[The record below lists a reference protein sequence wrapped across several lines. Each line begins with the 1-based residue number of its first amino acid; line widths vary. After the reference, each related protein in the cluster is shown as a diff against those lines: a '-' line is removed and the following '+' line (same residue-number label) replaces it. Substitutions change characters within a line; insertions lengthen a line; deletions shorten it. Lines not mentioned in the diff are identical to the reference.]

1 MKNRD
6 RHQPQ
11 PVHDYDIVIEPIAD
25 DGVTFQLRRYTDGII
40 TMRQLVEELRYAK
53 GLTIQYF
60 FGLQEALTV
69 ELTQMLMEN
78 WGYSMQEALTVLY
91 NSDTFERLSDP
102 ATGLYFQS
110 AGYIYDYLQNELTSG
125 KIS

>member
-1 MKNRD
+1 MRLNSR
-6 RHQPQ
+6 Q
-11 PVHDYDIVIEPIAD
+11 IEH
-25 DGVTFQLRRYTDGII
+25 
-40 TMRQLVEELRYAK
+40 
-53 GLTIQYF
+53 
-60 FGLQEALTV
+60 LQEALTV

-125 KIS
+125 GKIS

>member
-1 MKNRD
+1 MRLNSR
-6 RHQPQ
+6 Q
-11 PVHDYDIVIEPIAD
+11 IEH
-25 DGVTFQLRRYTDGII
+25 
-40 TMRQLVEELRYAK
+40 
-53 GLTIQYF
+53 
-60 FGLQEALTV
+60 LQEALTA

>member
-1 MKNRD
+1 MRLNSR
-6 RHQPQ
+6 Q
-11 PVHDYDIVIEPIAD
+11 IEH
-25 DGVTFQLRRYTDGII
+25 
-40 TMRQLVEELRYAK
+40 
-53 GLTIQYF
+53 
-60 FGLQEALTV
+60 LQEALTV

-110 AGYIYDYLQNELTSG
+110 AGCIYDYLQNELTSG

>member
-1 MKNRD
+1 MRLNSR
-6 RHQPQ
+6 Q
-11 PVHDYDIVIEPIAD
+11 IEH
-25 DGVTFQLRRYTDGII
+25 
-40 TMRQLVEELRYAK
+40 
-53 GLTIQYF
+53 
-60 FGLQEALTV
+60 LQEALTV

-78 WGYSMQEALTVLY
+78 WGYSMQEALAVLY

>member
-1 MKNRD
+1 MRLNSR
-6 RHQPQ
+6 Q
-11 PVHDYDIVIEPIAD
+11 IEH
-25 DGVTFQLRRYTDGII
+25 
-40 TMRQLVEELRYAK
+40 
-53 GLTIQYF
+53 
-60 FGLQEALTV
+60 LQEALTV

-102 ATGLYFQS
+102 ATELYFQS

>member
-1 MKNRD
+1 MRLNSR
-6 RHQPQ
+6 Q
-11 PVHDYDIVIEPIAD
+11 IEH
-25 DGVTFQLRRYTDGII
+25 
-40 TMRQLVEELRYAK
+40 
-53 GLTIQYF
+53 
-60 FGLQEALTV
+60 LQEALTV

>member
-1 MKNRD
+1 MRLNSR
-6 RHQPQ
+6 Q
-11 PVHDYDIVIEPIAD
+11 IEN
-25 DGVTFQLRRYTDGII
+25 
-40 TMRQLVEELRYAK
+40 
-53 GLTIQYF
+53 
-60 FGLQEALTV
+60 LQEALTV

>member
-1 MKNRD
+1 MRLNSR
-6 RHQPQ
+6 Q
-11 PVHDYDIVIEPIAD
+11 IEH
-25 DGVTFQLRRYTDGII
+25 
-40 TMRQLVEELRYAK
+40 
-53 GLTIQYF
+53 
-60 FGLQEALTV
+60 LQEALTV

-110 AGYIYDYLQNELTSG
+110 AGYIYDYLQNELTSC

>member
-1 MKNRD
+1 MRLNSR
-6 RHQPQ
+6 Q
-11 PVHDYDIVIEPIAD
+11 IEH
-25 DGVTFQLRRYTDGII
+25 
-40 TMRQLVEELRYAK
+40 
-53 GLTIQYF
+53 
-60 FGLQEALTV
+60 LQEALTV

-125 KIS
+125 KIF

>member
-1 MKNRD
+1 MRLNSR
-6 RHQPQ
+6 Q
-11 PVHDYDIVIEPIAD
+11 IEH
-25 DGVTFQLRRYTDGII
+25 
-40 TMRQLVEELRYAK
+40 
-53 GLTIQYF
+53 
-60 FGLQEALTV
+60 LQEALTV

-78 WGYSMQEALTVLY
+78 WGYSMQEALTTLY

>member
-1 MKNRD
+1 MKLNSR
-6 RHQPQ
+6 Q
-11 PVHDYDIVIEPIAD
+11 IEH
-25 DGVTFQLRRYTDGII
+25 
-40 TMRQLVEELRYAK
+40 
-53 GLTIQYF
+53 
-60 FGLQEALTV
+60 LQEALTV

>member
-1 MKNRD
+1 MRLNSR
-6 RHQPQ
+6 Q
-11 PVHDYDIVIEPIAD
+11 IEH
-25 DGVTFQLRRYTDGII
+25 
-40 TMRQLVEELRYAK
+40 
-53 GLTIQYF
+53 
-60 FGLQEALTV
+60 LQEALTI

-102 ATGLYFQS
+102 AIGLYFQS

>member
-1 MKNRD
+1 MRLNSR
-6 RHQPQ
+6 Q
-11 PVHDYDIVIEPIAD
+11 IEH
-25 DGVTFQLRRYTDGII
+25 
-40 TMRQLVEELRYAK
+40 
-53 GLTIQYF
+53 
-60 FGLQEALTV
+60 LQEALTV
-69 ELTQMLMEN
+69 ELTQMLMEK
-78 WGYSMQEALTVLY
+78 WGYNMQEALTTLY

>member
-1 MKNRD
+1 MRLNSR
-6 RHQPQ
+6 Q
-11 PVHDYDIVIEPIAD
+11 IEH
-25 DGVTFQLRRYTDGII
+25 
-40 TMRQLVEELRYAK
+40 
-53 GLTIQYF
+53 
-60 FGLQEALTV
+60 LQEALTV

-110 AGYIYDYLQNELTSG
+110 AGYVYDYLQNELTSG

>member
-1 MKNRD
+1 MRLNSR
-6 RHQPQ
+6 Q
-11 PVHDYDIVIEPIAD
+11 IEH
-25 DGVTFQLRRYTDGII
+25 
-40 TMRQLVEELRYAK
+40 
-53 GLTIQYF
+53 
-60 FGLQEALTV
+60 LQEALTV

-125 KIS
+125 TITFYTVPA